1 MFDPTREPCPFHGYL
16 PIGEILAATLGTT
29 AAASAG
35 SAATVSGI
43 GLTAGTISALGTGV
57 ATAGGLAAL
66 QATQAAEKN
75 ASLKR
80 AQEAQAKAVAL
91 QSQQITEQQAV
102 QRNQMTNR
110 ANLLQS
116 RLRVAAGESG
126 LGLGGTYQALA
137 RQTDYDAAMN
147 QRISAINAKNA
158 ILNVRSGGRAN
169 IAQLQGQ
176 MDNPALAGIM
186 GGVQGFGLGLGLA
199 NGIGGIAQGFAGA
212 TNVATPVSSSIG
224 EGISNQAAVGSNI
237 EPLNTSLMF

>member
-57 ATAGGLAAL
+57 ATAGGLAGL
-66 QATQAAEKN
+66 QAMQAAEKN
-75 ASLKR
+75 ASIKR

-110 ANLLQS
+110 ANMIQS

-126 LGLGGTYQALA
+126 LGLGGTYQALS
-137 RQTDYDAAMN
+137 RQADYDAAMN
-147 QRISAINAKNA
+147 QKISAINAKNNIA
-158 ILNVRSGGRAN
+158 NVRSGGAAN
-169 IAQLQGQ
+169 IAGLQGQ

-199 NGIGGIAQGFAGA
+199 NSIGGIANSLSTTATTVTTPDLNNGFQVDR
-212 TNVATPVSSSIG
+212 T
-224 EGISNQAAVGSNI
+224 
-237 EPLNTSLMF
+237 L